1 MDSESIIVQE
11 SIRSL
16 LSATANAALYSMG
29 HPQVA
34 RLAESAY
41 KGINAALGVS
51 RQISL
56 AVIEGELIINGAPP
70 SSFSLFLNRFA
81 EVLKSRGIGHVK
93 FIEGLSREEIIALI
107 AGLVGQ
113 EGGKAALNP
122 SEHIRFGHV
131 ELLEGGGGEDADAS
145 DASYGS
151 GSSGSSGGDGG
162 DGVRRQ
168 IPLREMPAEE
178 LARFTEIYEA
188 LIQRRKMKVA
198 GIADIVSGFIAA
210 FHREGESR
218 LVTATMRSD
227 EEYTFTHSAN
237 VCILNLAQAMS
248 LGIAG
253 QMLHD
258 IGIAA
263 MLHDIGKLLIPE
275 EILTKKDRLTPQ
287 EFEVTKEHTVRGA
300 RHLLEVPG
308 VPRLAVVTAYEHHVR
323 HDLSGYPEVPEGWR
337 LNLCSQ
343 ITMIS
348 DFFDAMRTQRPYR
361 NPVDL
366 RTIVSM
372 MLAMSGSV
380 FHPLLTRNF
389 LNILKRMVDA
399 RRVTDNPPSPS

>member
-1 MDSESIIVQE
+1 MDSDGIIVQE
-11 SIRSL
+11 SVRSL

-41 KGINAALGVS
+41 KGISAALGVS

-56 AVIEGELIINGAPP
+56 TVIEDELIINGEPP
-70 SSFSLFLNRFA
+70 SFSLFLNRFA
-81 EVLKSRGIGHVK
+81 EVLKSRGIGHLK
-93 FIEGLSREEIIALI
+93 FIEGLSRDEIIALI
-107 AGLVGQ
+107 AGLAGQ
-113 EGGKAALNP
+113 EGGKATLSS

-131 ELLEGGGGEDADAS
+131 ELRE
-145 DASYGS
+145 GS
-151 GSSGSSGGDGG
+151 GGDYSAVSGGDGVSG
-162 DGVRRQ
+162 GGGAKGQ
-168 IPLREMPAEE
+168 LPLRQMPAEE

-188 LIQRRKMKVA
+188 LLKRQKMKVA

-210 FHREGESR
+210 FGREGESR
-218 LVTATMRSD
+218 LVAVTMRGN
-227 EEYTFTHSAN
+227 EEYSFTHSAN

-248 LGIAG
+248 LGIEG

-263 MLHDIGKLLIPE
+263 MLHDIGKLLVPE
-275 EILTKKDRLTPQ
+275 EIFIKKDRLSPQ
-287 EFEVTKEHTVRGA
+287 EYEIMKEHSMLGA

-308 VPRLAVVTAYEHHVR
+308 VPRLAVVTAYEHHMKY
-323 HDLSGYPEVPEGWR
+323 DLSGYPEAPEGWR

-361 NPVDL
+361 GQVDL
-366 RTIVSM
+366 RTIVGM
-372 MLAMSGSV
+372 MLDLSGRD
-380 FHPLLTRNF
+380 FNPLLVRNF
-389 LNILKRMVDA
+389 LNILKRMVEA
-399 RRVTDNPPSPS
+399 HQA

>member
-1 MDSESIIVQE
+1 MDSESLIVQE
-11 SIRSL
+11 SVRSL
-16 LSATANAALYSMG
+16 LSATANAALYSME
-29 HPQVA
+29 HPQVV

-41 KGINAALGVS
+41 KGINAALDVS

-56 AVIEGELIINGAPP
+56 TVIEDELIINGAPP

-81 EVLKSRGIGHVK
+81 EVLKSRGIGHLK

-107 AGLVGQ
+107 AGLAGQ
-113 EGGKAALNP
+113 EGGKTALSP
-122 SEHIRFGHV
+122 SEHIRLGQV
-131 ELLEGGGGEDADAS
+131 ELREGGGGEDT

-151 GSSGSSGGDGG
+151 GSSGGN
-162 DGVRRQ
+162 GVRRQ

-188 LIQRRKMKVA
+188 LIKRRKMKVA
-198 GIADIVSGFIAA
+198 GIAEIVSGFIAA
-210 FHREGESR
+210 FRSEGESR
-218 LVTATMRSD
+218 LVAATMRSD
-227 EEYTFTHSAN
+227 EEYNFTHSAN

-248 LGIAG
+248 LGIEG

-275 EILTKKDRLTPQ
+275 EILIKKDRLTLK
-287 EFEVTKEHTVRGA
+287 EFEVMKEHPVRGA
-300 RHLLEVPG
+300 RHLLEVPS
-308 VPRLAVVTAYEHHVR
+308 VPRLAVVTAYEHHMR
-323 HDLSGYPEVPEGWR
+323 FDLSGYPEAPEGWR

-348 DFFDAMRTQRPYR
+348 DFFDSMRTRRPYR
-361 NPVDL
+361 NPMDL

-372 MLAMSGSV
+372 MLDMSGSN
-380 FHPLLTRNF
+380 FNPLLGRNF

-399 RRVTDNPPSPS
+399 HHS

>member
-1 MDSESIIVQE
+1 MDSESLIVQE

-41 KGINAALGVS
+41 KGISAALGVS

-56 AVIEGELIINGAPP
+56 TVIEDELIINGATP

-81 EVLKSRGIGHVK
+81 EVLKSRGIGHLK

-107 AGLVGQ
+107 AGLAGQ
-113 EGGKAALNP
+113 EGGKATLCP

-131 ELLEGGGGEDADAS
+131 ELREGGGGEYTDAS
-145 DASYGS
+145 DGF
-151 GSSGSSGGDGG
+151 GGDGG

-188 LIQRRKMKVA
+188 LITRRKMKVA
-198 GIADIVSGFIAA
+198 GIVDIVSGFIAA

-218 LVTATMRSD
+218 LVTITMGSD

-248 LGIAG
+248 LGIEG
-253 QMLHD
+253 QMLRD

-275 EILTKKDRLTPQ
+275 EILIKKDRLTSQ
-287 EFEVTKEHTVRGA
+287 EFEVMKEHAVRGA

-308 VPRLAVVTAYEHHVR
+308 VPRLAVVTAFEHHMR
-323 HDLSGYPEVPEGWR
+323 YDLSGYPEVPEGWR

-361 NPVDL
+361 NPMDL
-366 RTIVSM
+366 RTIVSL
-372 MLAMSGSV
+372 MLDMSGSN

-389 LNILKRMVDA
+389 MNILKRMVDA
-399 RRVTDNPPSPS
+399 RRS

>member
-1 MDSESIIVQE
+1 MANESLIIQE

-16 LSATANAALYSMG
+16 LSATANASLYSMG

-41 KGINAALGVS
+41 KGISAALGVS

-56 AVIEGELIINGAPP
+56 TVIENELIINGEPP
-70 SSFSLFLNRFA
+70 AFSLFLNRFA
-81 EVLKSRGIGHVK
+81 EVLKSGGIGHVK
-93 FIEGLSREEIIALI
+93 FIEGLGREEIIALI
-107 AGLVGQ
+107 AGLAGQ
-113 EGGKAALNP
+113 GDGKAPLAA

-131 ELLEGGGGEDADAS
+131 ELREEDGDHVAASGGGQRE
-145 DASYGS
+145 
-151 GSSGSSGGDGG
+151 
-162 DGVRRQ
+162 

-188 LIQRRKMKVA
+188 LKRKQKMKVA
-198 GIADIVSGFIAA
+198 GIVDIVSGFIAA
-210 FHREGESR
+210 FRREGESR

-248 LGIAG
+248 LGIEG

-263 MLHDIGKLLIPE
+263 MLHDIGKLFIPE
-275 EILTKKDRLTPQ
+275 EILIKKDKLTPQ
-287 EFEVTKEHTVRGA
+287 EFEIMKEHPVRGA
-300 RHLLEVPG
+300 RRLLEVPG
-308 VPRLAVVTAYEHHVR
+308 VPRLAVATAYEHHMKY
-323 HDLSGYPEVPEGWR
+323 DLSGYPEAPGGWCP
-337 LNLCSQ
+337 NLCSQ

-361 NPVDL
+361 APVDL
-366 RTIVSM
+366 RTIVGQI
-372 MLAMSGSV
+372 LDLSGSD
-380 FHPLLTRNF
+380 FHPLLARNF
-389 LNILKRMVDA
+389 LNVLKRMVDA
-399 RRVTDNPPSPS
+399 RRS

>member
-1 MDSESIIVQE
+1 MDSESLIVQE

-41 KGINAALGVS
+41 KGISAALGVS

-56 AVIEGELIINGAPP
+56 TVIENELIINSEPP

-81 EVLKSRGIGHVK
+81 EVLNSRGIGHLK

-107 AGLVGQ
+107 TVLAGQ
-113 EGGKAALNP
+113 EGGKATLSS
-122 SEHIRFGHV
+122 SEHIRFGQV
-131 ELLEGGGGEDADAS
+131 ELREESGGEYSAAT
-145 DASYGS
+145 GV
-151 GSSGSSGGDGG
+151 SGGDGAQ
-162 DGVRRQ
+162 RR

-188 LIQRRKMKVA
+188 LIKRRKMKVA
-198 GIADIVSGFIAA
+198 GIADIVSGLIAT
-210 FHREGESR
+210 FRSEGESR

-248 LGIAG
+248 LGIEG
-253 QMLHD
+253 QTLHD

-275 EILTKKDRLTPQ
+275 ELLIKKDRLTPR
-287 EFEVTKEHTVRGA
+287 EFEIMKEHPVRGA

-308 VPRLAVVTAYEHHVR
+308 VPRLAVVTAYEHHMR
-323 HDLSGYPEVPEGWR
+323 YDLSGYPEAPEGWR

-361 NPVDL
+361 NPMDL
-366 RTIVSM
+366 RTIVSR
-372 MLAMSGSV
+372 MLDMSGSD
-380 FHPLLTRNF
+380 FHPLLARNF

-399 RRVTDNPPSPS
+399 RRS

>member
-1 MDSESIIVQE
+1 MDSESLIVQE
-11 SIRSL
+11 SVRSL
-16 LSATANAALYSMG
+16 LSATANAALYSME

-41 KGINAALGVS
+41 KGISAALGVS

-56 AVIEGELIINGAPP
+56 TVIEDELIINGAPP

-81 EVLKSRGIGHVK
+81 EVLKSRGIGHLK
-93 FIEGLSREEIIALI
+93 FIEGLSREEIITLI
-107 AGLVGQ
+107 AGLAGQ
-113 EGGKAALNP
+113 EGGTAALSP
-122 SEHIRFGHV
+122 SEHIRLGQV
-131 ELLEGGGGEDADAS
+131 ELREGGGEYT

-151 GSSGSSGGDGG
+151 DTGG
-162 DGVRRQ
+162 DGVQRQ

-188 LIQRRKMKVA
+188 LIKRRKIKVA

-210 FHREGESR
+210 FRSEGESR
-218 LVTATMRSD
+218 LVAATMRSD

-248 LGIAG
+248 LGIEG
-253 QMLHD
+253 QMLHE
-258 IGIAA
+258 IGIAS

-275 EILTKKDRLTPQ
+275 DILIKKDRLTPQ
-287 EFEVTKEHTVRGA
+287 EFEVMKEHPVRGA

-308 VPRLAVVTAYEHHVR
+308 VPRLAVVTAYEHHMR
-323 HDLSGYPEVPEGWR
+323 YDLSGYPEAPEGWR

-348 DFFDAMRTQRPYR
+348 DFFDAMRTQRPHR
-361 NPVDL
+361 NPMDL

-372 MLAMSGSV
+372 ILDMSGSN
-380 FHPLLTRNF
+380 FNLLLARNF
-389 LNILKRMVDA
+389 LNILKRMVD
-399 RRVTDNPPSPS
+399 THHS

>member
-1 MDSESIIVQE
+1 MDSESLIVQE
-11 SIRSL
+11 SVRSL

-34 RLAESAY
+34 RLAEAAY
-41 KGINAALGVS
+41 KGISAALGVS

-56 AVIEGELIINGAPP
+56 TVIEDELIINGEPP

-81 EVLKSRGIGHVK
+81 EVLKSRGIGHLK
-93 FIEGLSREEIIALI
+93 FIEGLSREDIIALI
-107 AGLVGQ
+107 AGLAGQ
-113 EGGKAALNP
+113 EGGKATLSS
-122 SEHIRFGHV
+122 SEHIRFGYV
-131 ELLEGGGGEDADAS
+131 ELREE
-145 DASYGS
+145 S
-151 GSSGSSGGDGG
+151 GDEYYAAYCVSGGDGAQ
-162 DGVRRQ
+162 RR

-188 LIQRRKMKVA
+188 LIKRRKMKVA

-210 FHREGESR
+210 FRREGESR

-227 EEYTFTHSAN
+227 EEYIFTHSAN

-248 LGIAG
+248 LGIEG

-275 EILTKKDRLTPQ
+275 ELLIKKDRLTPL
-287 EFEVTKEHTVRGA
+287 EFEIMKKHPVRGA

-308 VPRLAVVTAYEHHVR
+308 VPRLAVVTAYEHHMR
-323 HDLSGYPEVPEGWR
+323 YDLSGYPEAPEGWR
-337 LNLCSQ
+337 PNLCSQ

-366 RTIVSM
+366 RTIVSR
-372 MLAMSGSV
+372 MLDMSGSD
-380 FHPLLTRNF
+380 FHPLLARNF

-399 RRVTDNPPSPS
+399 RRS

>member
-1 MDSESIIVQE
+1 MDSESLIVQE
-11 SIRSL
+11 SVRSL

-34 RLAESAY
+34 RLAEAAY
-41 KGINAALGVS
+41 KGISAALGVS

-56 AVIEGELIINGAPP
+56 TVIEDELIINGEPP

-81 EVLKSRGIGHVK
+81 EVLKSRGIGHLK

-107 AGLVGQ
+107 TGLSGQ
-113 EGGKAALNP
+113 EGGKATLSS
-122 SEHIRFGHV
+122 SEHIRFGQV
-131 ELLEGGGGEDADAS
+131 ELREESGGEYSAAT
-145 DASYGS
+145 GV
-151 GSSGSSGGDGG
+151 SGGDGAQ
-162 DGVRRQ
+162 RR

-178 LARFTEIYEA
+178 LARFTEIYET
-188 LIQRRKMKVA
+188 LIKRRKMKVA
-198 GIADIVSGFIAA
+198 GIADIVSGLIAA
-210 FHREGESR
+210 FRREGESR

-227 EEYTFTHSAN
+227 EEYIFTHSAN

-248 LGIAG
+248 LGIEG

-275 EILTKKDRLTPQ
+275 ELLIKKDRLTPL
-287 EFEVTKEHTVRGA
+287 EFEIMKKHPVRGA

-308 VPRLAVVTAYEHHVR
+308 VPRLAVVTAYEHHMR
-323 HDLSGYPEVPEGWR
+323 YDLSGYPEAPEGWR
-337 LNLCSQ
+337 PNLCSQ

-366 RTIVSM
+366 RTIVSR
-372 MLAMSGSV
+372 MLDMSGSD
-380 FHPLLTRNF
+380 FHPLLARNF

-399 RRVTDNPPSPS
+399 RRS

>member
-1 MDSESIIVQE
+1 MDSESLIVQE

-34 RLAESAY
+34 SLAESAY
-41 KGINAALGVS
+41 KGICAALGVS

-56 AVIEGELIINGAPP
+56 TVIEDELIINGEPP
-70 SSFSLFLNRFA
+70 SFSLFLNRFA
-81 EVLKSRGIGHVK
+81 EMLKSRGIGHLK
-93 FIEGLSREEIIALI
+93 FFEGLSREEIIALI
-107 AGLVGQ
+107 AGLAGQ
-113 EGGKAALNP
+113 DGGKATLSS

-131 ELLEGGGGEDADAS
+131 ELQEGSGGDYSAVSAGGDASGGGGVS
-145 DASYGS
+145 GGS
-151 GSSGSSGGDGG
+151 GAQC
-162 DGVRRQ
+162 R
-168 IPLREMPAEE
+168 IPLREIPAEE

-188 LIQRRKMKVA
+188 LTTRRKMKVA

-210 FHREGESR
+210 FGREGESR
-218 LVTATMRSD
+218 LVTLTMRSD

-248 LGIAG
+248 LGIEG
-253 QMLHD
+253 QMLND

-275 EILTKKDRLTPQ
+275 EILIKKDRLTPR
-287 EFEVTKEHTVRGA
+287 EFEIMKEHPVLGA

-308 VPRLAVVTAYEHHVR
+308 VPRLAVVTAYEHHMR
-323 HDLSGYPEVPEGWR
+323 FDLSGYPVAPEGWR

-348 DFFDAMRTQRPYR
+348 DFFDAMRTQRTYR
-361 NPVDL
+361 NPMDL

-372 MLAMSGSV
+372 ILDMSGSD
-380 FHPLLTRNF
+380 FNPMLARNF

-399 RRVTDNPPSPS
+399 HHS